1 MLCSLSPLI
10 GHSLL
15 ARACDWSGDSPGN
28 VNIVTFLS
36 PAVAPLGIFLAETSF
51 PEPGSALSGADD
63 TMCASPHG
71 ADICCEA
78 SCSCQR
84 ASRVSPDP
92 DPVLVAASA
101 HSEYYH
107 ASLTPT
113 LLSTSTYKSNTT
125 RLRTDWREQELYNF
139 HDNNIHPRLHCLSLF
154 LLKTS
159 CVRVVDNAADAAVPL
174 TPPWCHLG
182 SLQHGDWRLQS
193 NECAACRDCSSAAC
207 RVSLSCQGRF
217 NSPRLVTTSGVMT

>member
-1 MLCSLSPLI
+1 MTQCVRLPMGLTSVVRLPAAVSGPRE
-10 GHSLL
+10 SLL
-15 ARACDWSGDSPGN
+15 TQ
-28 VNIVTFLS
+28 ILS
-36 PAVAPLGIFLAETSF
+36 SWQPRPL
-51 PEPGSALSGADD
+51 
-63 TMCASPHG
+63 
-71 ADICCEA
+71 
-78 SCSCQR
+78 
-84 ASRVSPDP
+84 
-92 DPVLVAASA
+92 A

-193 NECAACRDCSSAAC
+193 NECAACLDCSSAAC